1 MLMPSPPK
9 MMREWLTSQR
19 LRFLRSPI
27 TDQSLIVQVRE
38 HADDLCAL
46 TDAQLTNE
54 ANTFAAAMRAEPNDC
69 SVGRMVESFALTFEA
84 LRRVVGIRL
93 YDQQLLSGMLLCR
106 GKIAEM
112 ATGEGKTFC
121 ASLPAAF
128 YALRGRSVHL
138 ATPNIYL
145 AERDCELLTPVYRL
159 LNRSIG
165 LLKENAQNEEKR
177 AVYAAD
183 IVYGTGYEFGFD
195 YLREQLAGITDS
207 RDPLGQHYRNVLRGG
222 AAKDS
227 SFHARRG
234 IAIIDEIDSVLVD
247 EACIP
252 LIISEGGAAEEG
264 DAGLYAEALRV
275 ADRLQEDADYTIDR
289 EAHSASLTKAG
300 KLRAHEEAAR
310 ALRGKLQ
317 RSWGLYVE
325 QALQARLLLNKD
337 IDYVVADGKIVL
349 VDGAT
354 GRLCPDRNWSE
365 GLHQILEVKENLKH
379 SGELRTAARITRQR
393 YFRMY
398 DMLCGMS
405 GTAMESRG
413 EFWKTFGLRVAKV
426 PLRLPLKRRALPA
439 RYFADAASKWR
450 AAVEEIG
457 RVSATGRPVLIGSR
471 TIENSEV
478 LARKLDAACIPYQ
491 LLNGKQTAEEADVV
505 SCAGYRGTVTIAT
518 NMAGRGTD
526 IKLQPGVAE
535 LGGIHLI
542 AIEPNESLRVDRQ
555 LIGRVGRQGDPGSY
569 QFFVSADDALLL
581 RFGSHLSR
589 RMKSLPNINGELMV
603 DLSRQVRAVQR
614 KAENAGCKQREAA
627 DGGGQVAHQRSGQF
641 GAMKAAETDRIRP
654 FPPVEWDGRMGTVPI
669 FVAGGR
675 KNGTVPFMPPPSAP
689 RR

>member
-1 MLMPSPPK
+1 MI
-9 MMREWLTSQR
+9 REWFATQGQ
-19 LRFLRSPI
+19 RFLRSPI
-27 TDQSLIVQVRE
+27 TDQSLVIQVRE
-38 HADDLCAL
+38 HAEDLIAL
-46 TDAQLTNE
+46 TDAQLTDE
-54 ANTFAAAMRAEPNDC
+54 ANTFAASLRAEPNRC

-84 LRRVVGIRL
+84 LRRVLGIRL

-106 GKIAEM
+106 GMIAEM

-121 ASLPAAF
+121 ASLPAVF
-128 YALRGRSVHL
+128 YALGGKSVHL

-165 LLKENAQNEEKR
+165 ILKENAQKEEKR
-177 AVYAAD
+177 AVYACE

-207 RDPLGQHYRNVLRGG
+207 RDPLGRHYRNVLRGG
-222 AAKDS
+222 GAADA

-234 IAIIDEIDSVLVD
+234 VAIIDEIDSVLVD

-252 LIISEGGAAEEG
+252 LIISEGGAPAGG
-264 DAGLYAEALRV
+264 DASFYAEALRV
-275 ADRLQEDADYTIDR
+275 AGRLREDDDYTVDR

-300 KLRAHEEAAR
+300 KLRCHAESAMP
-310 ALRGKLQ
+310 LRGGLQ

-325 QALQARLLLNKD
+325 QALQATLLLKKD

-365 GLHQILEVKENLKH
+365 GLHQILEVKEHLKH

-398 DMLCGMS
+398 DMLCGMT
-405 GTAMESRG
+405 GTAMESRH

-426 PLRLPLKRRALPA
+426 PLRLPLKRQALPA
-439 RYFADAASKWR
+439 RYFADAASKWQ
-450 AAVEEIG
+450 AVVEEIG
-457 RVSATGRPVLIGSR
+457 RIQATGRPVLIGSR
-471 TIENSEV
+471 TIENSET
-478 LARKLDAACIPYQ
+478 LARLLDAAGISYQ
-491 LLNGKQTAEEADVV
+491 LLNGKQTADEAEVV
-505 SCAGYRGTVTIAT
+505 ARAGYRGTVTIAT

-526 IKLQPGVAE
+526 IKLQPGVAD

-542 AIEPNESLRVDRQ
+542 AVEPNESLRVDRQ

-569 QFFVSADDALLL
+569 RFFVTADDALLL
-581 RFGSHLSR
+581 RFGSHLAK
-589 RMKSLPNINGELMV
+589 RMKTLSQVNGELTA

-614 KAENAGCKQREAA
+614 KAENAGCKQRKLLTAA
-627 DGGGQVAHQRSGQF
+627 DKWRTNDLVNLVQ
-641 GAMKAAETDRIRP
+641 
-654 FPPVEWDGRMGTVPI
+654 
-669 FVAGGR
+669 
-675 KNGTVPFMPPPSAP
+675 
-689 RR
+689 